1 MNAPTLPALPVE
13 AAPYV
18 ALQREM
24 HDALL
29 RQHPEWMERDGNCSK
44 CDEYDRRFA
53 RSLSLF
59 LRLTKTG
66 ASLLALV
73 FLNSC
78 ASPRSASSN
87 PLGQQIAQV
96 DAAYRTLA
104 ADHVAEYNT
113 AVTAIARDIDGKT
126 PVELRNELDSVQ
138 VKVDQSK
145 IGLPLARYH
154 LAPRSRI
161 PNESADV
168 GIPMLLDYDT
178 SRAPLYPPDG
188 LTCSATA
195 VYRRVNGERH
205 LSLISTRNTIELN
218 GSTFALN
225 RDDAAPIAAM
235 SSRGRSVAGSGFK
248 NMVSPGSMRERTGIF
263 LTEPYDPNKA
273 IVLLVPGLQST
284 PFAFADLM
292 KAMRRDP
299 EVSAHFQVW
308 TFLYGTGTPVLF
320 NALQLRQE
328 LEKTV
333 RDVDP
338 GDRDFATK
346 HIVVLGHSM
355 GGLSAHTLVS
365 SSGDKLW
372 NSLFVVPPQRLRG
385 DRKVIGRFADGLHFR
400 RNPRVVR
407 VIFAA
412 TPHRGSNLAE
422 SWIGHFAAS
431 LIHLPTS
438 LQTDIVGVVSANQDA
453 ASPAAKAFDR
463 EMNFSSVH
471 TLSPRDPALHALVD
485 LPIEVPFHCIIGQ
498 KHAGAVETS
507 SDGVV
512 PYASSHLDGA
522 SSELAVRSGHGV
534 CENPDAQRAVIRILH
549 LELNREK
556 RTNAVPSSLAQ
567 R

>member
-1 MNAPTLPALPVE
+1 MNATNLPRLPVE
-13 AAPYV
+13 VAPYF
-18 ALQREM
+18 ALQREI

-29 RQHPEWMERDGNCSK
+29 RQHPEWIEDDGRSPR

-59 LRLTKTG
+59 LRVTRTG
-66 ASLLALV
+66 ASLLALF
-73 FLNSC
+73 FLASC
-78 ASPRSASSN
+78 ASISSTSSN
-87 PLGQQIAQV
+87 RLSEQIAQA
-96 DAAYRTLA
+96 DAAYQTLD
-104 ADHVAEYNT
+104 ADHVTKYNH
-113 AVTAIARDIDGKT
+113 AVATLAREIDGKT
-126 PVELRNELDSVQ
+126 PAELRNELDSVQ
-138 VKVDQSK
+138 VKVDEPK
-145 IGLPLARYH
+145 IKLPLARYH
-154 LAPRSRI
+154 LASPSRM
-161 PNESADV
+161 PDESSDV
-168 GIPMLLDYDT
+168 GVPMLLDYDT
-178 SRAPLYPPDG
+178 SREPLYPPDG

-205 LSLISTRNTIELN
+205 LSLISTQNTIELN

-235 SSRGRSVAGSGFK
+235 SSRGRSVARSGFR
-248 NMVSPGSMRERTGIF
+248 NMLSPGSMRERTGIF

-292 KAMRRDP
+292 KAIRRDP
-299 EVSAHFQVW
+299 EVSAHFQAW

-320 NALQLRQE
+320 NALRLRQE
-328 LEKTV
+328 LDKAI
-333 RDVDP
+333 RDLDP
-338 GDRDFATK
+338 RDHDFATR

-355 GGLSAHTLVS
+355 GGLSARTLVS
-365 SSGDKLW
+365 SSGEKLW
-372 NSLFVVPPQRLRG
+372 NSLFVVPPPRLRG

-412 TPHRGSNLAE
+412 TPHRGSSLAE
-422 SWIGHFAAS
+422 SWIGHLAGS

-438 LQTDIVGVVSANQDA
+438 LQADIVGVVSANHDA
-453 ASPAAKAFDR
+453 ATASATTFDR

-471 TLSPRDPALHALVD
+471 TLSPRDPALRALVD
-485 LPIEVPFHCIIGQ
+485 LPIEVPFHSIIGE
-498 KHAGAVETS
+498 KHAGTVETS

-534 CENPDAQRAVIRILH
+534 CENPDAQREVIRILR

-556 RTNAVPSSLAQ
+556 RANAAPSLAQ

>member
-1 MNAPTLPALPVE
+1 MNATSLPALPVE
-13 AAPYV
+13 AGPYV

-29 RQHPEWMERDGNCSK
+29 RQNPEWVERDGHCPT
-44 CDEYDRRFA
+44 CDDYDRRFA
-53 RSLSLF
+53 RLLNLF
-59 LRLTKTG
+59 LRLTKVSAG
-66 ASLLALV
+66 LLALA
-73 FLNSC
+73 FLTSC
-78 ASPRSASSN
+78 ASLSSTSSN
-87 PLGQQIAQV
+87 RLNEQIAQV
-96 DAAYRTLA
+96 DAAYRTLN
-104 ADHVAEYNT
+104 ADHVTEYNN
-113 AVTAIARDIDGKT
+113 AVATIARQIDAKT
-126 PVELRNELDSVQ
+126 PAELRNELDLVQ
-138 VKVDQSK
+138 VKLDK
-145 IGLPLARYH
+145 PKTRLPLARYH
-154 LAPRSRI
+154 LAPRSRM

-168 GIPMLLDYDT
+168 GVPMLLDYDT

-188 LTCSATA
+188 LSCSATA

-205 LSLISTRNTIELN
+205 LSLITTQNTIELN
-218 GSTFALN
+218 GSTFAVN

-235 SSRGRSVAGSGFK
+235 SSRGRSVAHSGFR
-248 NMVSPGSMRERTGIF
+248 NMLSPGSMRERTGIF

-292 KAMRRDP
+292 KTMRRDP
-299 EVSAHFQVW
+299 VVSAHFQVW
-308 TFLYGTGTPVLF
+308 TFLYSTGTPVLF
-320 NALQLRQE
+320 NAFQLRQE
-328 LEKTV
+328 LDRTIGDIDP
-333 RDVDP
+333 RDH
-338 GDRDFATK
+338 DFATR

-485 LPIEVPFHCIIGQ
+485 LPIEVPFHCIMGQ
-498 KHAGAVETS
+498 NHPGVVEKS

-512 PYASSHLDGA
+512 PYTSSHLDGA

-534 CENPDAQRAVIRILH
+534 CENPEAQREVIRILR
-549 LELNREK
+549 LELNRER
-556 RTNAVPSSLAQ
+556 RTDAVPSLAQ